1 MAIGQSPFEGQSPF
15 SITDI
20 DPNDLLRAYGDLSPN
35 LFQGMITQGIGPI
48 EIAWNVLTKK
58 KGQRSSEGIETFQD
72 FNNRFGDDQ
81 GLTENELTDYT
92 RVVLNGGNPGNV
104 AREIIAN
111 TSDEIGKEQLASNKE
126 EKARNF
132 AAAAYE
138 RFSELSLMPIEQFR
152 VTYYDLAEQLRIS
165 LEQEGLTFDDI
176 KPYLDMNLKEASGKF
191 NGNGAPIGKTVSDD
205 EKQSSTDEFFKMT
218 DAAAKDTDDAVAADA
233 DPAVDQEGT
242 GQPPTDTGTYTY
254 SLSDIFHGSN
264 IPDEV
269 IRQYQHNMGLP
280 TIALFSTSD
289 QFRMVA
295 KDKMGL
301 RMSRPGVAER
311 VSAFGDIAFGGYV
324 LDSMMEQEFS
334 GTTPP
339 EELFYQYVDRGFT
352 ESYADFYSDKQK
364 ETRIKN
370 YAKLIDMGKNQTNQ
384 TISSDF
390 TKSDWDVANNDNMVF
405 SAIRAYANI
414 TGQGLHGQLAEKT
427 FMRLRERY
435 EQERAFDRT
444 NLGPAAWFSEKVG
457 GPRFTIP
464 KPGSGLGT
472 IDVKFTQE
480 DPPESFSQGAVAAG
494 GPVKQAESPYQ
505 TGRTDPPPGWGFPDK
520 DSAYKAPTITLP
532 PQYNEALYRIGD
544 KGFSIQG
551 MGGSI
556 PDNWVAIGFR

>member
-20 DPNDLLRAYGDLSPN
+20 DPNDLLRAYGDLPPN

-81 GLTENELTDYT
+81 GLTENDLTDYT
-92 RVVLNGGNPGNV
+92 KAILYGGDPGNV

-191 NGNGAPIGKTVSDD
+191 NGEAQFNGNGAPTTETVSDD
-205 EKQSSTDEFFKMT
+205 GEKKDPGTVFIEMT
-218 DAAAKDTDDAVAADA
+218 DPAAKDTDGTEDGTGDPSGAFADK
-233 DPAVDQEGT
+233 PVHGPTGQPT
-242 GQPPTDTGTYTY
+242 GQPPTDTGTYPY

-269 IRQYQHNMGLP
+269 IRQYQHDMGLP
-280 TIALFSTSD
+280 IIASFSTSD

-370 YAKLIDMGKNQTNQ
+370 YAKLIEMGKNQTNQ

-390 TKSDWDVANNDNMVF
+390 TGSDWDVANNDNMVF

-427 FMRLRERY
+427 FTRLRERY

-464 KPGSGLGT
+464 NL
-472 IDVKFTQE
+472 
-480 DPPESFSQGAVAAG
+480 QGAVVAG
-494 GPVKQAESPYQ
+494 EPVKQAELAQAAETDRSTYESYLANQKDLAARYAAASPANLDFQ
-505 TGRTDPPPGWGFPDK
+505 
-520 DSAYKAPTITLP
+520 
-532 PQYNEALYRIGD
+532 
-544 KGFSIQG
+544 
-551 MGGSI
+551 
-556 PDNWVAIGFR
+556 